1 MGQVAVRSVDIT
13 IDSRFATVLV
23 AVRGDLDGA
32 TFVAALS
39 DWFDRRPLAA
49 GLDRLYDLTAFT
61 GMVRPEDL
69 RGLAARLPEGAL
81 TPQALTVIATRD
93 RFFPVWVRMLHL
105 LAPGRLYLVEP
116 TLSAAWATLS
126 IRQEMRLRDAQR
138 RRAALEGP

>member
-1 MGQVAVRSVDIT
+1 MRSVDIS

-23 AVRGDLDGA
+23 AVRGDLDGT
-32 TFVAALS
+32 TFAAALS

-61 GMVRPEDL
+61 GTVRPEDL
-69 RGLAARLPEGAL
+69 RALAARLPEGAL

-138 RRAALEGP
+138 RRAALQGP